1 MNDIINTSNQTPIE
15 IALGIDEE
23 GMTTA
28 RKLYAFLEMDSKNY
42 SRWCKRNITEN
53 EFAEEN
59 IDYFYSSSMK
69 SEQGRGNFAE
79 DCKLSAS
86 FAKKLSMQSKTSKGE
101 QARQYFL
108 KVEDKLKE
116 TVRRTVPM
124 SPLEQLQ
131 LQAQAILQVNEK
143 VDALDEKLERFKLDL
158 PILPIEADRITE
170 AVHKRGVDILGGK
183 GSHAYQDKSIRQ
195 RVYSGIYAD
204 LKTNFRVRS
213 YKSIKR
219 NQCDAAL
226 NIIARYNAPLYLAVF
241 AVSIYIIFISSPEN
255 DISLISCIPEPMR
268 NLQTVFFF
276 QNHNDGCTN
285 RQIDLSWRSSF

>member
-59 IDYFYSSSMK
+59 VDYFYSSLMK

-79 DCKLSAS
+79 DYKLSAS
-86 FAKKLSMQSKTSKGE
+86 FAKKLSMQSKTVKGE

-116 TVRRTVPM
+116 TVRRAIPMTIPEQIQLLAQGTVE
-124 SPLEQLQ
+124 LNQR
-131 LQAQAILQVNEK
+131 
-143 VDALDEKLERFKLDL
+143 VDTLDRKLERLEYDL
-158 PILPIEADRITE
+158 PVLPVEADRITE
-170 AVHKRGVDILGGK
+170 AVKKKGTAVLGGK
-183 GSHAYQDKSIRQ
+183 LSNAYKSRSIRQ
-195 RVYSGIYAD
+195 KVYSNIHSNLRYQFQV
-204 LKTNFRVRS
+204 KS

-219 NQCDAAL
+219 NQVDKAVDIIGRYEPPVFLQNEIDAE
-226 NIIARYNAPLYLAVF
+226 NAQETMF
-241 AVSIYIIFISSPEN
+241 
-255 DISLISCIPEPMR
+255 
-268 NLQTVFFF
+268 
-276 QNHNDGCTN
+276 
-285 RQIDLSWRSSF
+285 

>member
-1 MNDIINTSNQTPIE
+1 MNEIITNTSNQTPIE

-28 RKLYAFLEMDSKNY
+28 RKLYAFLELAPQNFA
-42 SRWCKRNITEN
+42 RWCKRNIVENDFATEN
-53 EFAEEN
+53 EDYLRLFLEEETPTGG
-59 IDYFYSSSMK
+59 IIQREDY
-69 SEQGRGNFAE
+69 
-79 DCKLSAS
+79 KLSAS

-116 TVRRTVPM
+116 TVRRATPM

-143 VDALDEKLERFKLDL
+143 VEAIDKKLERFKLDL

-226 NIIARYNAPLYLAVF
+226 NIIARYNAPLYLVDDTMCNSQEVF
-241 AVSIYIIFISSPEN
+241 
-255 DISLISCIPEPMR
+255 D
-268 NLQTVFFF
+268 F
-276 QNHNDGCTN
+276 Q
-285 RQIDLSWRSSF
+285 